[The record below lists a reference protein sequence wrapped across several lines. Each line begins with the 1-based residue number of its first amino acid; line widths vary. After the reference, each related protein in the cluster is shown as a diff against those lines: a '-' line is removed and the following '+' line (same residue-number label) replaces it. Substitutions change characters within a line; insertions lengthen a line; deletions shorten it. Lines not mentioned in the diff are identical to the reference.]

1 MKQPTWMT
9 SQTKQNRIVIP
20 EPLAPF
26 ASEPGI
32 QCGDRKDQNWIPGSV
47 SR

>member
-1 MKQPTWMT
+1 MT
-9 SQTKQNRIVIP
+9 SQTKQNRIIP
-20 EPLAPF
+20 GPLAPF

-32 QCGDRKDQNWIPGSV
+32 QCGDRKDQNWIPGFV